1 MPRSGSLRPTPERAR
16 EGWMN
21 VLGPV
26 LEGAAVVDLFAGTG
40 ALGLEALSRGAGH
53 ATFVERDRRA
63 LDSLR
68 QNIAALD
75 AGDLCT
81 IVNANVFAYLDT
93 LAPESFDLALA
104 DPPYAKG
111 LADRL
116 VKRYMRVPF
125 ARILS
130 VEHGA
135 GERLELPAAAEE
147 RRYGD
152 TVIAFVVVADLKE
165 EE

>member
-1 MPRSGSLRPTPERAR
+1 
-16 EGWMN
+16 MN
-21 VLGPV
+21 VLGPD

-53 ATFVERDRRA
+53 ATFVERDRRV

-81 IVNANVFAYLDT
+81 VVSANVFTYLDT
-93 LAPESFDLALA
+93 LAPESFDLAVA

-116 VKRYMRVPF
+116 VKRYMRIPF

-135 GERLELPAAAEE
+135 GERLELPATAEE

-152 TVIAFVVVADLKE
+152 TVIAFIVAADLKE
-165 EE
+165 EEQ